1 MPEESPDGSGSGL
14 IRLCWQSFVD
24 EQSSGDYLALLQSR
38 VQARANAAA
47 AAGCRVE
54 VTVRGMSP
62 PARDWGRVSE
72 LRGGVVA
79 VRNAMQA
86 AEDGYDLFV
95 IGHFQ
100 EPCLAEARAAV
111 DIPVVGLGESTM
123 LWSAHLGRRF
133 GLVSVDDV
141 FEVIHLEQAERL
153 GMTDRLVGVR
163 ALNATL
169 DEFRRAFAGE
179 PGAYQVLKDRFQVAA
194 AELVE
199 QGADVVIS
207 AGGLFGTLSLD
218 DQDVMLDGTPLVNC
232 VAVGV
237 DWAVMTER
245 LQRSSGLRPNR
256 RGAYRLANEQARQDY
271 RQVLA
276 DS

>member
-1 MPEESPDGSGSGL
+1 MSEGAASDRQPRT
-14 IRLCWQSFVD
+14 IRLRWQSFVD

-38 VQARANAAA
+38 LQARAEAAV
-47 AAGCRVE
+47 AAGCRIE
-54 VTVRGMSP
+54 VSVRGMSP

-86 AEDGYDLFV
+86 AEEGCDVFV

-111 DIPVVGLGESTM
+111 DIPVIGLGESTL
-123 LWSAHLGRRF
+123 LWAAQLGRRF
-133 GLVSVDDV
+133 GLISVDDV

-153 GMTDRLVGVR
+153 GMVDRLVGVR

-169 DEFRRAFAGE
+169 TEFQQAFADE
-179 PGAYQVLKDRFQVAA
+179 PGAYQLLKDRFQFAA
-194 AELVE
+194 AELVTR
-199 QGADVVIS
+199 GADVVIS
-207 AGGLFGTLSLD
+207 AGGLYGTLSLND
-218 DQDVMLDGTPLVNC
+218 RDAMLDGTPLVNC
-232 VAVGV
+232 VAVGL
-237 DWAVMTER
+237 DWAVMTEH
-245 LQRSSGLRPNR
+245 LQRSTGLRPSR
-256 RGAYRLANEQARQDY
+256 KAAYRLATDQARLDF

-276 DS
+276 D

>member
-1 MPEESPDGSGSGL
+1 MAEDAASGTTV

-38 VQARANAAA
+38 LQVRAQAAVSG
-47 AAGCRVE
+47 GCRIE

-86 AEDGYDLFV
+86 AQEGYDVFV

-123 LWSAHLGRRF
+123 LWAAQLGRRF
-133 GLVSVDDV
+133 GLISVDDV

-153 GMTDRLVGVR
+153 GRGDRLVGVR
-163 ALNATL
+163 ALNASL
-169 DEFRRAFAGE
+169 EEFRQAFADE
-179 PGAYQVLKDRFQVAA
+179 PGAYQLLKERFQAAA
-194 AELVE
+194 AELVD

-207 AGGLFGTLSLD
+207 AGGLYGTLSLN

-245 LQRSSGLRPNR
+245 LQRTTGLRPNR
-256 RGAYRLANEQARQDY
+256 RTAYRLATAQALQDF
-271 RQVLA
+271 RQVIA
-276 DS
+276 D

>member
-1 MPEESPDGSGSGL
+1 MPDGARPENQPRL
-14 IRLCWQSFVD
+14 IRLRWQSFVD
-24 EQSSGDYLALLQSR
+24 EQSSGEYLALLQSR
-38 VQARANAAA
+38 LQARAQACV
-47 AAGCRVE
+47 AAGCRIE
-54 VTVRGMSP
+54 VSVRGMSP

-86 AEDGYDLFV
+86 AADGCDVFV

-111 DIPVVGLGESTM
+111 DIPVVGLGEATM
-123 LWSAHLGRRF
+123 LWAAQLGRRF
-133 GLVSVDDV
+133 GLISVDDV

-153 GMTDRLVGVR
+153 NMGDRLVGVR

-169 DEFRRAFAGE
+169 EEFRRAFADE
-179 PGAYQVLKDRFQVAA
+179 PGAYQLLKDRFAQAA
-194 AELVE
+194 AELVD

-207 AGGLFGTLSLD
+207 AGGLHGTLSLGD
-218 DQDVMLDGTPLVNC
+218 PDVMLDGTPLVNC
-232 VAVGV
+232 VAVGL

-245 LQRSSGLRPNR
+245 LQFTTGLRPSR
-256 RGAYRLANEQARQDY
+256 RAAYRLATAQARDDF

-276 DS
+276 D